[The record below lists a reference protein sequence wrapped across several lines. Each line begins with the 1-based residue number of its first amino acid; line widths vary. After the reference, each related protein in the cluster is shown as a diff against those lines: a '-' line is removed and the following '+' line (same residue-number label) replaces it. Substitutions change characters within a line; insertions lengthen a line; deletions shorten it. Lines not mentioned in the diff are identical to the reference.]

1 MPGVD
6 VARSRAPGIRR
17 QLLGVTEGGAEQD
30 ARRGRDRERYVF
42 SASGARR
49 DGARGRGTLAAR
61 ARARDTRL
69 ELLRA
74 KFDGGRLTRRQSL

>member
-30 ARRGRDRERYVF
+30 ARRGRDRGASVTF
-42 SASGARR
+42 SARAARDATAREGGAR
-49 DGARGRGTLAAR
+49 DLSYCA
-61 ARARDTRL
+61 
-69 ELLRA
+69 
-74 KFDGGRLTRRQSL
+74 QSLTADA